1 MRGRT
6 LLLTLIVLLVVGGV
20 TRTEAVRLPQALLAP
35 VYDATTQSSLRTLGV
50 ALQSYAMFDEL
61 TDLTVEE
68 LADWGWVPSET
79 AAVTIWVDDD
89 DFRVIAQDVRP
100 GATPFVVTTA
110 ADGALRPERLDGAVP
125 AEVAE
130 EPGVTIRTVASL

>member
-20 TRTEAVRLPQALLAP
+20 ARTDAARLPQTLLAP

-68 LADWGWVPSET
+68 LADWGWVPPET
-79 AAVTIWVDDD
+79 AAVTIWVDED

-110 ADGALRPERLDGAVP
+110 DDGALRPERLGGDQPAAGAV
-125 AEVAE
+125 
-130 EPGVTIRTVASL
+130 EPGVTIRTVPSL